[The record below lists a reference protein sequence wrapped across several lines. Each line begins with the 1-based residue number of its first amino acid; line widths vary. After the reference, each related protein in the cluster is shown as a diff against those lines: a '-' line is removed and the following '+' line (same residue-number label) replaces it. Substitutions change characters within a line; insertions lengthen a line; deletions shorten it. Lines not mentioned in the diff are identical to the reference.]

1 MSELTTLFKNT
12 ADAIRSKTGD
22 TATIKASQFPAKIQ
36 GISVGISQDEA
47 DARYLKLSGGTMTG
61 DLKVQKSPASTNSAV
76 SKSYAQELFASA
88 LPKSGGTMTGALI
101 LNGAPTANNQA
112 ATKAYVDSKAGGLT
126 LLAEKTITTNSDV
139 STYDVDISD
148 LFSSISDYKS
158 ELYLGLEFNGTMVV
172 FGGGAT
178 NMTCAISPF
187 SPNTTLN
194 MGDSFFQANVTKGN
208 PLSVS
213 FAGIRRMLVIPTYSS
228 TGVKLSACIDGGTVA
243 NNLVIYFRS
252 YVVAGATL
260 TLNSGATITTKI
272 YRK

>member
-1 MSELTTLFKNT
+1 MSELTTLFQNT

-22 TATIKASQFPAKIQ
+22 TATMQASQFPAKIQ

-47 DARYLKLSGGTMTG
+47 DARYLRL
-61 DLKVQKSPASTNSAV
+61 
-76 SKSYAQELFASA
+76 
-88 LPKSGGTMTGALI
+88 SGGTMTGALI

-148 LFSSISDYKS
+148 LFSSIPDYKS

-172 FGGGAT
+172 FGGGA
-178 NMTCAISPF
+178 NDMTCAISPF
-187 SPNTTLN
+187 SPNDMLN

-213 FAGIRRMLVIPTYSS
+213 FAGIRRMLIIPKYSS

-243 NNLVIYFRS
+243 NHLAIYFRS